1 MRILSRPALRAFSQ
15 RHPDAE
21 SALSAWWTIVKHAR
35 YGGPADLKRDFA
47 TASFIGDTK
56 TVFNI
61 AGNKYRLVADV
72 RYDLGRVYIRAI
84 LGHAE
89 YGRRTREGT
98 L

>member
-1 MRILSRPALRAFSQ
+1 MRILSRPALRAFSG

-21 SALSAWWTIVKHAR
+21 PALSAWWSIVKHAR
-35 YGGPADLKRDFA
+35 YGVPADLKRDFA
-47 TASFIGDTK
+47 TASFIGGTK

-61 AGNKYRLVADV
+61 SGNKYRLVADV

-84 LGHAE
+84 LSHAE
-89 YGRRTREGT
+89 YTRRSRDGT